1 MSTFVS
7 INNYVNLVLF
17 YLFLMVDLRPYF
29 LLVLILS
36 VVYRV
41 LMRMIVII
49 PEVMMMVRNLMELMI
64 TSKTRD
70 LLQKVS
76 VIFFFK
82 KEALFYIQNLHILLG
97 IDLKL

>member
-1 MSTFVS
+1 
-7 INNYVNLVLF
+7 
-17 YLFLMVDLRPYF
+17 MVDLRPYF

-64 TSKTRD
+64 TSKTRA

-82 KEALFYIQNLHILLG
+82 KRSLILYT
-97 IDLKL
+97 KLTYSFRHRFKTLIWT